1 MKCNSGFRPAA
12 LLCLLSLATLA
23 ASSTHVKTPPAANV
37 DQIIVVKSTRT
48 MMLMHHDQVLKTY
61 RVALGTVPVGA
72 KEMQGDHKTPEGN
85 YIINSKNAH
94 SQFHLALRISYPNT
108 QDRARAHKLGVPTGG
123 DIMIHGLMAEDAW
136 LGARHRE
143 TDWTDGCIAVSNQEI
158 DEIWNLV
165 TVGTKVKIKP

>member
-1 MKCNSGFRPAA
+1 MRIYSGIRPAA

-23 ASSTHVKTPPAANV
+23 VSSTHVKTPPAAQV

-48 MMLMHHDQVLKTY
+48 MMLMHHHQVLKTY

-72 KEMQGDHKTPEGN
+72 KEKQGDHKTPEGD
-85 YIINSKNAH
+85 YLINGKNPH
-94 SQFHLALRISYPNT
+94 SQFHLALRISYPNA
-108 QDRARAHKLGVPTGG
+108 QDRARAHKVGVPTGG
-123 DIMIHGLMAEDAW
+123 DIMIHGLMPEEAW

-158 DEIWNLV
+158 EEIWNLV
-165 TVGTKVKIKP
+165 PIGTKVKIKP